1 MELPKKGLIDKMD
14 GLKSCPFCGGE
25 ASINFDSEAT
35 VDTQGRR
42 WAYNIVCD
50 KCCATS
56 GLAYSIEM
64 AIEIWNRRV
73 NKCS

>member
-1 MELPKKGLIDKMD
+1 MIR
-14 GLKSCPFCGGE
+14 LKPCPFCGGR
-25 ASINFDSEAT
+25 ASINFDSEAII
-35 VDTQGRR
+35 DSQGLH
-42 WAYNIVCD
+42 WAYNVVCD

-73 NKCS
+73 DNDLELSNA

>member
-1 MELPKKGLIDKMD
+1 MSEPKR
-14 GLKSCPFCGGE
+14 CPFCGGR
-25 ASINFDSEAT
+25 ASINFDLEAI
-35 VDTQGRR
+35 VDSQGRN
-42 WAYNIVCD
+42 WVYNAVCD

-73 NKCS
+73 DK

>member
-1 MELPKKGLIDKMD
+1 MIR
-14 GLKSCPFCGGE
+14 LKPCPFCGGR
-25 ASINFDSEAT
+25 ASINFDSEAII
-35 VDTQGRR
+35 DSKGRH
-42 WAYNIVCD
+42 WAYNVVCD

-73 NKCS
+73 DKCS

>member
-1 MELPKKGLIDKMD
+1 MSSLRFARGR
-14 GLKSCPFCGGE
+14 
-25 ASINFDSEAT
+25 ASINFDSEAII
-35 VDTQGRR
+35 DSQGLH
-42 WAYNIVCD
+42 WAYNVVCD

-73 NKCS
+73 G

>member
-1 MELPKKGLIDKMD
+1 MDK
-14 GLKSCPFCGGE
+14 LKPCPFCGGK

-35 VDTQGRR
+35 VDTQGRC

-73 NKCS
+73 DKCS

>member
-1 MELPKKGLIDKMD
+1 MVELKL
-14 GLKSCPFCGGE
+14 CPFCGGR
-25 ASINFDSEAT
+25 ASINFDSEAII
-35 VDTQGRR
+35 DFQGRH
-42 WAYNIVCD
+42 WAYNVVCD

-73 NKCS
+73 DNDLALSNT

>member
-1 MELPKKGLIDKMD
+1 MVELKL
-14 GLKSCPFCGGE
+14 CPFCGGR
-25 ASINFDSEAT
+25 ASINFDSEAII
-35 VDTQGRR
+35 DSQDRH
-42 WAYNIVCD
+42 WAYNVVCD

-73 NKCS
+73 DNDLALSNA

>member
-1 MELPKKGLIDKMD
+1 MVELKL
-14 GLKSCPFCGGE
+14 CPFCGGR
-25 ASINFDSEAT
+25 ASINFDSEAII
-35 VDTQGRR
+35 DSQGRH
-42 WAYNIVCD
+42 WAYNVVCD

-73 NKCS
+73 NNDLALSND

>member
-1 MELPKKGLIDKMD
+1 MEGKRMTK
-14 GLKSCPFCGGE
+14 LKSCPFCGGR
-25 ASINFDSEAT
+25 ASINFDSEAI
-35 VDTQGRR
+35 VDSEGRH
-42 WAYNIVCD
+42 WAYNVVCD

-73 NKCS
+73 DNATD

>member
-1 MELPKKGLIDKMD
+1 MEMVE
-14 GLKSCPFCGGE
+14 LKLCPFCGGR
-25 ASINFDSEAT
+25 ASINFDSEAII
-35 VDTQGRR
+35 DSQGHH
-42 WAYNIVCD
+42 WAYNVVCD

-73 NKCS
+73 DNDLALSNT